1 MKNRAFLT
9 GAVIGGL
16 MGVLIALG
24 MDHFSGDVPGGGWT
38 GAVAHDFNLQQSSL
52 FAFILALLAVTIMII
67 VSAGLGG
74 LCGLALERF
83 FRMFTEE

>member
-1 MKNRAFLT
+1 MCRE
-9 GAVIGGL
+9 
-16 MGVLIALG
+16 
-24 MDHFSGDVPGGGWT
+24 GGWT

-83 FRMFTEE
+83 FRMFTQE